1 MSASILFRRDRRNSV
16 VSQLKPRAPAEPA
29 GALGGTPSATRLTV
43 PSSPERLHCQTGRG
57 DGYRTRV
64 KLMVKVFDFVQF
76 GGRVGPYQLRNRT
89 VVHQPGIGLGG
100 TVGRGLEVPP
110 GGSGQSA
117 GTVAEADLPRVP
129 VSPAPSF
136 SARWVLRRGSVNVH
150 HLWPS
155 KGGQSPRPSAELWQ
169 PQGPKNSHSGH
180 MICTIRR
187 PLG

>member
-16 VSQLKPRAPAEPA
+16 VIQLKPRAPAEPA

-43 PSSPERLHCQTGRG
+43 PSSPERLHCQTGLG

-64 KLMVKVFDFVQF
+64 KLMVKVFDFCPVWWAVLDRTSYEIGQCPSA
-76 GGRVGPYQLRNRT
+76 GDRAGRDGWP
-89 VVHQPGIGLGG
+89 GLGG
-100 TVGRGLEVPP
+100 AARRVWAVSGDGCGGRPAP
-110 GGSGQSA
+110 
-117 GTVAEADLPRVP
+117 VP

-155 KGGQSPRPSAELWQ
+155 KGGQSPRPSAGLWQ
-169 PQGPKNSHSGH
+169 PQDPKSSHSGH